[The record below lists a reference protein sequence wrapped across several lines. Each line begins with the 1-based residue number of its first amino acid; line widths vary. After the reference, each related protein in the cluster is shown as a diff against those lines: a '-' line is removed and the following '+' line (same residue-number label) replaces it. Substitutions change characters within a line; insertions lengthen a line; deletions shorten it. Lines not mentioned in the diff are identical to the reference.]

1 MVCVMWCQR
10 KAQAAEPGGGGSPDD
25 RASAAGR
32 DSRFRRPVGIHMAGE
47 EDSNGFLEQTL
58 EALRQ
63 KECADACLTNMHR

>member
-1 MVCVMWCQR
+1 M
-10 KAQAAEPGGGGSPDD
+10 APG
-25 RASAAGR
+25 RCR
-32 DSRFRRPVGIHMAGE
+32 FSRFSGGPLEYMAGE